1 MWLAQFPAD
10 AQPPEWYSRPVVIRD
25 EIDSGNFVQ
34 CTKGKIKY
42 HRTTSKTNFQM
53 KLRAKFA
60 WQVLILPCPPAG
72 WDSIRGCIQSLALP
86 LDMSLEIRDYVR
98 GRYFSPHFEIG
109 NNMPDP

>member
-42 HRTTSKTNFQM
+42 HRTTYQTNFQM